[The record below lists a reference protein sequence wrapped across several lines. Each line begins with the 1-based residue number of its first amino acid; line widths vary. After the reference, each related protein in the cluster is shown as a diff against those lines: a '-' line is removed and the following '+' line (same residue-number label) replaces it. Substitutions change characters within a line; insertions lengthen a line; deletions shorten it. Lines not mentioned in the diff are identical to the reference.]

1 MTGNRNIGKAFV
13 HNVHAVENKRPVRE
27 ITPDGGCRVLD
38 RRCKTNQQYHSEN
51 CGAEMHAELESL
63 EVMELI

>member
-51 CGAEMHAELESL
+51 CGAEMHAELDSL
-63 EVMELI
+63 CVMELR